1 MAEEIYKRPYRVRRA
16 AVRGKEITI
25 PPDVKLEPGD
35 TVIAFYDGFI
45 LYVPKGVRVD
55 EALLRQAIT
64 ERKEAVRRVMS
75 KWGEPLPDTPEA
87 GSA

>member
-35 TVIAFYDGFI
+35 TVVAFYDGFI
-45 LYVPKGVRVD
+45 LYVPNGTQVD

-64 ERKEAVRRVMS
+64 QR
-75 KWGEPLPDTPEA
+75 PEA
-87 GSA
+87 LRNDDKAGKRSPNILETENA